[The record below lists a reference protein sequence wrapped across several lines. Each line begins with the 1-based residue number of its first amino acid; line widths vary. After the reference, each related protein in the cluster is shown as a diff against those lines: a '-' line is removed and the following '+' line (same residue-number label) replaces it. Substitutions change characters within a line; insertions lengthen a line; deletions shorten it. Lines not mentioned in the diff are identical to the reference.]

1 MTKFANLHSHS
12 DYSNLRFLDSVI
24 KVDEMIDSAYD
35 LGYSAVALTDHESLS
50 GHIKA
55 VNYLQANK
63 NKFKDFKVILGNESY
78 LVLEEE
84 MKQAEENKE
93 KFEFNHC
100 LFLAKN
106 MNGSKFL
113 QKQSTLAWSHRH
125 MYRGQER
132 VPSFYNEIEELMKDY
147 KGDVIFSTACIS
159 GYFAQNASKYRKT
172 RDKKYF
178 DNIVKFFEWAVK
190 VFGEGNVAIEAMPSH
205 SEEQDI
211 INEAAWYF
219 ANKLGLRYIIT
230 LDAHY
235 INNEQRPAHSALLRS
250 RQADRPLGG
259 YDTARLM
266 NKEELSKYF
275 DKERFDVALK
285 NINDIVEQCENYTF
299 NHTPIIP
306 NSHIPNFTP
315 LLESGLVID
324 EQKYDGIT
332 HYLHSD
338 SIEDQ
343 YYVKLIF
350 DGMREHNCYNEKYL
364 ERVNLE
370 LNELWA
376 ISQNLNQPMSS
387 YFLAAREFVDIMW
400 ESGSIVGYG
409 RGSAGCWVT
418 NYLLDIV
425 QVDAVRFNFPYY
437 RFLSKERVQENT
449 ASNYPDIDID
459 TEANKRQVIVDNVK
473 KRFGEDKVLNFCTFS
488 TLASRNSVL
497 YACRGLGLDKDLG
510 NYLISLIP
518 RDSDGKELDI
528 EEALLGNEKKGIKPN
543 EKLNAEFDKYPNL
556 KETVLELKGLI
567 IGRSEHASALAV
579 FNTPYVE
586 YNASMTTKEG
596 IVVTQF
602 DAEDS
607 ELMSAIK
614 FDFLT
619 ISSLDRIH
627 EAFDLLLKDG
637 LIQKQKDFRTTFNK
651 YFSVDNLDDSNQD
664 MYDKLFN
671 GEVIEAFQFSAP
683 QGEKGLKQ
691 VNARNV
697 NDLVSA
703 SALIRLRSD
712 STEQPLQKYVRFRD
726 NHQEWKNEMIENGL
740 TSEERKLLHELLDD
754 YNGICLSQEKLM
766 VLSMKIAGFSLNEAN
781 KIRKAIAKKNA
792 KLQEIQ
798 HQHFM
803 AKGLALGRRKE
814 FLDYVWK
821 YCVEIQKGYAFSDVH
836 GLSYVYILICE
847 MNICQSF
854 GSIYWQTACLNV
866 DSGLTGNQQKQVDY
880 ERIAKAIAN
889 MPKGTVVPPDVNRSD
904 WKFTIDKTGSKN
916 HILFGLYTL
925 SGVSGKEIQAIV
937 DNRPYDSFKA
947 FVGAN
952 KDIISQKKMVLLI
965 KSGMF
970 RSFCGDTRQNMIAYV
985 KYIVPKKD
993 KLTTVA
999 LNKIADFVPEQYQ
1012 NYIKLYQ
1019 IKKALKNGL
1028 RIDSV
1033 LGQFFIENV
1042 QLDYDLDDEKIVVDQ
1057 KKFSK
1062 YFNKKIEPLK
1072 EWLKTEEALETEVR
1086 IRRNDFWSQN
1096 CLGAVEQW
1104 YLEVLSFYPF
1114 KHFLTKT
1121 NLGTMFNYK
1130 SFDELPAKPQI
1141 KAYVGKNKFPIYE
1154 TYEIAGSVVGKNN
1167 VKKTVDLLTP
1177 EGLAVCKMKD
1187 DLFSKYNKVIKNG
1200 DTKENSWFEKG
1211 TNLVLLGTRNG
1222 NEFRV
1227 KKVKDATSVLKVVNQ
1242 GYKIS
1247 LQKR

>member
-1 MTKFANLHSHS
+1 MTKFASLHNHS

-24 KVDEMIDSAYD
+24 KIDEMINSAYN
-35 LGYSAVALTDHESLS
+35 LGYSAVALTDHEALS
-50 GHIKA
+50 GHVKA

-78 LVLEEE
+78 LVSEKE

-93 KFEFNHC
+93 KFKFNHC
-100 LFLAKN
+100 LFIAKN
-106 MNGSKFL
+106 LHGHKFL

-125 MYRGQER
+125 FYRGQER

-159 GYFAQNASKYRKT
+159 GTFAQNALKYHETK
-172 RDKKYF
+172 DKKYF
-178 DNIVKFFEWAVK
+178 DNIIKFFEWAIK
-190 VFGEGNVAIEAMPSH
+190 VFGKGNVCVEAMPSH

-219 ANKLGLRYIIT
+219 ANKLSLRYIVT

-235 INNEQRPAHSALLRS
+235 IDNKQRPAHSALLRS
-250 RQADRPLGG
+250 RQADRPLEG

-266 NKEELSKYF
+266 SKEELSKYF
-275 DKERFDVALK
+275 DEERFDVALK

-299 NHTPIIP
+299 DHTPIIP
-306 NSHIPNFTP
+306 NSHIPEFTP
-315 LLESGLVID
+315 LLQSGLVID
-324 EQKYDGIT
+324 EQKYDGIA

-338 SIEDQ
+338 SIKDQ
-343 YYVKLIF
+343 YYIKLIF
-350 DGMREHNCYNEKYL
+350 DGMKEHNCYNEKYL

-449 ASNYPDIDID
+449 ASNYPDVDID
-459 TEANKRQVIVDNVK
+459 TQANKRQDIVDNVK
-473 KRFGEDKVLNFCTFS
+473 KRFGEDRVLNFCTFS
-488 TLASRNSVL
+488 TLASRNSIL

-528 EEALLGNEKKGIKPN
+528 EEALLGNEKKDIKPN

-556 KETVLELKGLI
+556 KETVLELKGLV

-586 YNASMTTKEG
+586 YNASMTTKDG

-627 EAFDLLLKDG
+627 ESFDLLVKDG

-691 VNARNV
+691 VKARNV

-712 STEQPLQKYVRFRD
+712 SNEQPLQKYVRFRD
-726 NHQEWKNEMIENGL
+726 NHQEWEDEMIKNGL
-740 TSEERKLLHELLDD
+740 TSEERQILHELLDD

-766 VLSMKIAGFSLNEAN
+766 LLSMKMAGFNLNEAN

-803 AKGLALGRRKE
+803 EKGLALGRRKE
-814 FLDYVWK
+814 FLNYVWE
-821 YCVEIQKGYAFSDVH
+821 YCVKIQKGYAFSDVH

-847 MNICQSF
+847 MNICQFF
-854 GSIYWQTACLNV
+854 GSIYWQTGCLNV
-866 DSGLTGNQQKQVDY
+866 DAGLSGDGQKQVDY
-880 ERIAKAIAN
+880 GKIAKAISN
-889 MPKGTVVPPDVNRSD
+889 LPKGLVVPPDVNNSD
-904 WKFTIDKTGSKN
+904 LKFTIEKTGSKN
-916 HILFGLYTL
+916 RILFSLYAI
-925 SGVSGKEIQAIV
+925 SGISSKEIQTII
-937 DNRPYDSFKA
+937 DGRPYASFKE
-947 FVGAN
+947 FIEVN
-952 KDIISQKKMVLLI
+952 KDAISQKKVVQLI
-965 KSGMF
+965 KSGIF
-970 RSFCGDTRQNMIAYV
+970 QSFCHDTRENMLAFV
-985 KYIVPKKD
+985 KHIVPKKD
-993 KLTTVA
+993 KLTITA
-999 LNKIADFVPEQYQ
+999 LNKIGNSIPEKYKDFV
-1012 NYIKLYQ
+1012 KLYQ
-1019 IKKALKNGL
+1019 IKKSLKNGL

-1033 LGQFFIENV
+1033 LGQFFTNNV
-1042 QLDYDLDDEKIVVDQ
+1042 PLDYNLEDEKIIIDQ
-1057 KKFSK
+1057 KEFNK
-1062 YFNKKIEPLK
+1062 YFNKNIEPLK
-1072 EWLKTEEALETEVR
+1072 EWLKTKEALDIEVR
-1086 IRRNDFWSQN
+1086 IRRNEFWKQN
-1096 CLGAVEQW
+1096 CLGTVEQW
-1104 YLEVLSFYPF
+1104 FFETLNFFPYD
-1114 KHFLTKT
+1114 HFLIKT
-1121 NLGTMFNYK
+1121 DLDTMFDYK
-1130 SFDELPAKPQI
+1130 SFNELPATPQV
-1141 KAYVGKNKFPIYE
+1141 KSLVGKNKFPIYQ
-1154 TYEIAGSVVGKNN
+1154 TYEIAGSVVAKNN
-1167 VKKTVDLLTP
+1167 VKKTIDLLTP
-1177 EGLAVCKMKD
+1177 DGLAICKFGD
-1187 DLFSKYNKVIKNG
+1187 ELFSKYNKVIKNG
-1200 DTKENSWFEKG
+1200 NIKDGSWFEKG
-1211 TNLVLLGTRNG
+1211 NNLILLGTRVG

-1227 KKVKDATSVLKVVNQ
+1227 KKVKDATSVLKIVNQ
-1242 GYKIS
+1242 GCKIS